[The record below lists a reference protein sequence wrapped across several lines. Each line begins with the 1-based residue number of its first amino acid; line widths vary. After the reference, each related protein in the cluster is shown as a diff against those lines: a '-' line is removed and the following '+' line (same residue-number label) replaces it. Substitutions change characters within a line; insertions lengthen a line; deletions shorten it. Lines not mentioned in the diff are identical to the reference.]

1 MNEHDEKA
9 YRAVWKALLC
19 QLFLD
24 ARPNGYHVATKTGYR
39 LSIQA
44 ARYLTTYSPDL
55 QTVCD
60 LAGVSC
66 QSVMQAAQKIRAGKQ
81 TINQRLLMQTAQKI
95 NIHQRN
101 AIAARL
107 QPIIR
112 QRAYPLQNM
121 AALTGQQRAMV

>member
-9 YRAVWKALLC
+9 YRALWKALLC

-24 ARPNGYHVATKTGYR
+24 ARPNGYHVATKTGHR
-39 LSIQA
+39 LSIKA

-101 AIAARL
+101 AIATRFN
-107 QPIIR
+107 PIMR
-112 QRAYPLQNM
+112 QRRLTAQNT
-121 AALTGQQRAMV
+121 AVLTGREHVML